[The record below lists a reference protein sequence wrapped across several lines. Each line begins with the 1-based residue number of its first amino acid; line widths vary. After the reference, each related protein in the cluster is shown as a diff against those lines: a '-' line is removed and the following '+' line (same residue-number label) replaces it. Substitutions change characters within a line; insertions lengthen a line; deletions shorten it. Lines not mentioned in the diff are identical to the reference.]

1 MRYRPLGSSSIKVSV
16 IGFGAWGIGGRTP
29 GATSYG
35 ATDDAVSRR
44 ALEEAFERGITFYD
58 TASVYGDGHSEELI
72 GECFR
77 DRRREIVIATKVGI
91 TSSFRGYDF
100 SAPALR
106 ASLEGSLRR
115 LQTDYVDVLQLH
127 NAGPEVVLG
136 QPHIVELMQRFVEE
150 GKVGAFGFSTPTPE
164 DALALLD
171 VPGTVCLQVNCNL
184 LDWRAIDTGLFDRA
198 ASRGIGIIAR
208 TPLAFGFLA
217 GRFDKD
223 TVFPGDDHRSRW
235 SRERVA
241 TWVEA
246 ADRLAADL
254 NISNDPESRVAV
266 ALRFCLSF
274 EAVATVIPGML
285 SPAQVLASVAV
296 CDQGPL
302 DAIALRRIEALYRQ
316 YEARL
321 NV

>member
-1 MRYRPLGSSSIKVSV
+1 
-16 IGFGAWGIGGRTP
+16 
-29 GATSYG
+29 
-35 ATDDAVSRR
+35 
-44 ALEEAFERGITFYD
+44 
-58 TASVYGDGHSEELI
+58 
-72 GECFR
+72 
-77 DRRREIVIATKVGI
+77 
-91 TSSFRGYDF
+91 
-100 SAPALR
+100 
-106 ASLEGSLRR
+106 
-115 LQTDYVDVLQLH
+115 
-127 NAGPEVVLG
+127 
-136 QPHIVELMQRFVEE
+136 
-150 GKVGAFGFSTPTPE
+150 
-164 DALALLD
+164 
-171 VPGTVCLQVNCNL
+171 

-217 GRFDKD
+217 GGLDKD

-246 ADRLAADL
+246 ADRLVADL
-254 NISNDPESRVAV
+254 NISNDPQSRVAV

-302 DAIALRRIEALYRQ
+302 DAIALRRIEAVYRQ

-321 NV
+321 KV